1 MKIAILNECFLSQG
15 HLNRLKALG
24 EVVVF
29 ENTETEQA
37 PTTTAEKVEYTCPM
51 HPEVITNEPGDCP
64 KCGMTLEKKE
74 PAKKEEMKMDG
85 ADSTMKM

>member
-1 MKIAILNECFLSQG
+1 MKKTILFLSMAVA
-15 HLNRLKALG
+15 ALFITSCG
-24 EVVVF
+24 
-29 ENTETEQA
+29 NKNAETEQT
-37 PTTTAEKVEYTCPM
+37 PTSATEKVEYTCPM

>member
-1 MKIAILNECFLSQG
+1 MKKTILFLSMAVA
-15 HLNRLKALG
+15 ALFITSCG
-24 EVVVF
+24 NE